1 MICLVPVEDFTLL
14 GWVKLLLKGEM
25 IIGKLKE
32 NFIVGERSD
41 DLALKLIKIRF
52 SVKMI
57 SKGLFDM

>member
-1 MICLVPVEDFTLL
+1 MICLVPVEEFTLL

-41 DLALKLIKIRF
+41 DMALKLIKIRF
-52 SVKMI
+52 SVT
-57 SKGLFDM
+57 